1 MKRHQINPDTFNC
14 HACLQRFPIASDPWN
29 TERDEDGN
37 TWLVFETDAD
47 RDLSGLDDLQ
57 DYTADLIAKRKAR
70 EALAPGALLER
81 IQGLE
86 DRLDVLLS
94 RLEQE

>member
-1 MKRHQINPDTFNC
+1 MIRYEINPATFNC
-14 HACLQRFPIASDPWN
+14 HACMQRFPIASDPWG
-29 TERDEDGN
+29 TERDEDGK
-37 TWLVFETDAD
+37 TWLVFEGDTE

-57 DYTADLIAKRKAR
+57 AYTDDLNEKRKAR